1 MGPDKSELLRSA
13 CRSLH
18 RMSIAGMTR
27 LGPQDSDTKG
37 RDLQRLEDMDLVCIL
52 TEMLA
57 RILRSTPL
65 RPIDAEEYSDDCF
78 APSQAHRAQHGSKG
92 SLRLRLALPPE
103 KSQDASLSPNAFRER
118 SAYTVTLSS
127 LLCCLGATH
136 PPSRKQIAW
145 TQRIFWVENTG
156 STTGLAH
163 GGRGE
168 PR

>member
-1 MGPDKSELLRSA
+1 
-13 CRSLH
+13 
-18 RMSIAGMTR
+18 
-27 LGPQDSDTKG
+27 
-37 RDLQRLEDMDLVCIL
+37 MDLVCIL

-136 PPSRKQIAW
+136 PPSRKQILI
-145 TQRIFWVENTG
+145 TRRIFWSKTRGRQRVWD
-156 STTGLAH
+156 
-163 GGRGE
+163 GGGGE

>member
-1 MGPDKSELLRSA
+1 
-13 CRSLH
+13 
-18 RMSIAGMTR
+18 
-27 LGPQDSDTKG
+27 
-37 RDLQRLEDMDLVCIL
+37 MDLVCIL

-127 LLCCLGATH
+127 LLCCLGATP
-136 PPSRKQIAW
+136 PPSRKQILKNDYAED
-145 TQRIFWVENTG
+145 FLVENTG
-156 STTGLAH
+156 STTGLGWRWRRAPLNS
-163 GGRGE
+163 GE
-168 PR
+168 LMAAATPHSFSRT